1 MNNEN
6 KKFIIASLLILGVF
20 IFGILLIF
28 FNVPKDSINLLEA
41 IILGWLGTAAG
52 VGVHYFTRS
61 TPSTPAAPAIEDKEI
76 MDE

>member
-20 IFGILLIF
+20 IFGILIF

-52 VGVHYFTRS
+52 VGCIILQDLHH
-61 TPSTPAAPAIEDKEI
+61 PPAAPAIEDKEI